1 MARQDMPDCDAEG
14 GLRRLDQGEHTGYMN
29 EGIENFKIGKRGAP
43 AFDRNRSSHGETFT
57 A

>member
-14 GLRRLDQGEHTGYMN
+14 GLRRLDQGEHAGYMN